1 MQKDI
6 NSHAMGQYQSTKYN
20 LSSETA
26 QNYGDVINAAAP
38 YLEGYDEVYVI
49 TDADIKA
56 LGLPTKEEDIAKLDK
71 GMLAKALIGHGDLLD
86 RLRENGDNEQLS
98 QLEKQLP
105 PLLLPRIRSSIGPVS
120 LPIETLDRNG
130 MPFRAGFVF
139 LIGPQ
144 LNEPLLL
151 PKGASTDDLQK
162 FSSRD
167 NLLTTGFINKIVLAH
182 ELGHLDKWLR
192 NGIEKLTPQPT
203 EPPQTQNPLGEF
215 KDIAHNREHHDW
227 EIAADH
233 FAINTVPQ
241 SSEYDTTTA
250 QKTIALLLA
259 NRVLKGVWDMVASIP
274 EAHFTEPFL
283 PNGPLEGTSYDDLL
297 QVSKNLK
304 GTKDQALAELLR
316 QTLEDIT
323 YQRPESEQLQACI
336 NDAQNMKKELKYHK
350 KKVPPL
356 VDQLKDCV
364 EASYDT
370 RTLIIQ
376 KMLSRTPEGTLD
388 HQLLTLYLNADTQLH
403 DILDG
408 KPLPPAP
415 VEEKSTTAPVPFRH
429 FSLESNF

>member
-1 MQKDI
+1 MQKDM
-6 NSHAMGQYQSTKYN
+6 NSHAMGQYQSTKYH

-38 YLEGYDEVYVI
+38 YLEGYDEIYVI
-49 TDADIKA
+49 T
-56 LGLPTKEEDIAKLDK
+56 TEDILGTRNTRLSSQHAGTSENLST
-71 GMLAKALIGHGDLLD
+71 MIGHGDLLS
-86 RLRENGDNEQLS
+86 RLRRNKDSEQIRT
-98 QLEKQLP
+98 LEQALARFATP
-105 PLLLPRIRSSIGPVS
+105 TGRSSFGPAS
-120 LPIETLDRNG
+120 LSVETMDKNG
-130 MPFRAGFVF
+130 APFRSGFVF
-139 LIGPQ
+139 LTGPN
-144 LNEPLLL
+144 LKNTFLL
-151 PKGASTDDLQK
+151 PENISESDAAKFASID
-162 FSSRD
+162 SSVAD
-167 NLLTTGFINKIVLAH
+167 KTTLFVNKIAIAH
-182 ELGHLDKWLR
+182 ELGHLVH
-192 NGIEKLTPQPT
+192 NIETGIRHLSPKKNE
-203 EPPQTQNPLGEF
+203 
-215 KDIAHNREHHDW
+215 KDITERERERHPQ
-227 EIAADH
+227 EIAADN
-233 FAINTVPQ
+233 FAINIVPFVPGYDD
-241 SSEYDTTTA
+241 SSSQA
-250 QKTIALLLA
+250 ILALALKT
-259 NRVLKGVWDMVASIP
+259 RTLKGVWSVASTSP
-274 EAHFTEPFL
+274 RGHFTAPFL
-283 PNGPLEGTSYDDLL
+283 PNGPLEGTSYNDIL

-415 VEEKSTTAPVPFRH
+415 VEEKSTTAPTSRVPFRH